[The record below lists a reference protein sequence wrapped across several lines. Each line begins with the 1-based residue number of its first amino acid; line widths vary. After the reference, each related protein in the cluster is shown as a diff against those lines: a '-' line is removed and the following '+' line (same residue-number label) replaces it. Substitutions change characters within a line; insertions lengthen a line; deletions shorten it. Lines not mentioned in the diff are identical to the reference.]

1 VRVLEHSL
9 PLAGPT
15 ERRQASAAEPAFG
28 KPVTV
33 ACPSLRVVLRH
44 LGLSLLWANLV
55 PAALFYACF
64 RAGNIWAALIAALV
78 WCYGA
83 MAWRLTTRRRT
94 SGLLWLTA
102 VGLTAKTAVTMITGN
117 TVLYF
122 AQPAIN
128 DGLVAALFLLSLA
141 TARPVVAR
149 LAGDFFPMDDDVASR
164 PRIQQLFW
172 RLTLLW
178 AGICAIKAL
187 ATVWLLESVRLST
200 FVAIKSVLTP
210 SIAMVGVAVTV
221 AIALRVA
228 RHEGLLHAAA

>member
-1 VRVLEHSL
+1 MPNGRPKL
-9 PLAGPT
+9 G
-15 ERRQASAAEPAFG
+15 
-28 KPVTV
+28 
-33 ACPSLRVVLRH
+33 VVLRH
-44 LGLSLLWANLV
+44 LGLSLLWANII
-55 PAALFYACF
+55 PGALFYACF

-102 VGLTAKTAVTMITGN
+102 VGLTAKTILTMVTGN
-117 TVLYF
+117 TFLYF
-122 AQPAIN
+122 AQPAMN
-128 DGLVAALFLLSLA
+128 DALVAVLFLLSLA

-149 LAGDFFPMDDDVASR
+149 LAGDFYPMDEDVASR
-164 PRIQQLFW
+164 PRMQQLFW

-187 ATVWLLESVRLST
+187 TTVWLLESLRLST
-200 FVAIKSVLTP
+200 FVAVKTVLTP
-210 SIAMVGVAVTV
+210 SIAMIGVVLTV

-228 RHEGLLHAAA
+228 RHEGLLHAIA

>member
-1 VRVLEHSL
+1 VLTDLSSGGL
-9 PLAGPT
+9 DPVARPKLA
-15 ERRQASAAEPAFG
+15 
-28 KPVTV
+28 
-33 ACPSLRVVLRH
+33 VVLRH
-44 LGLSLLWANLV
+44 LGLSLLWANVV
-55 PAALFYACF
+55 PAGLFYGCY

-102 VGLTAKTAVTMITGN
+102 VGLTAKTVLTMVTGN
-117 TVLYF
+117 AVLYF
-122 AQPAIN
+122 AQPAVN
-128 DGLVAALFLLSLA
+128 DGLVAVLFLLSLA

-149 LAGDFFPMDDDVASR
+149 LAGDFFPMDDDIARR
-164 PRIQQLFW
+164 PRVQQLFW

-200 FVAIKSVLTP
+200 FIAIKTVLTP
-210 SIAMVGVAVTV
+210 TIAIIGVALTIVIAM
-221 AIALRVA
+221 RVA

>member
-1 VRVLEHSL
+1 MTDHRSPQTDLSGDGGDPVAR
-9 PLAGPT
+9 PRLA
-15 ERRQASAAEPAFG
+15 
-28 KPVTV
+28 
-33 ACPSLRVVLRH
+33 VVLRH
-44 LGLSLLWANLV
+44 LGLSLLWANVV
-55 PAALFYACF
+55 PAGLFYACY

-102 VGLTAKTAVTMITGN
+102 VGLTGKTVLTMITGN
-117 TVLYF
+117 AVLYF
-122 AQPAIN
+122 AQPAVN
-128 DGLVAALFLLSLA
+128 DGLVAVLFLLSLA

-149 LAGDFFPMDDDVASR
+149 LAGDFFPMDDDIARR
-164 PRIQQLFW
+164 PRVQQLFW

-187 ATVWLLESVRLST
+187 ATVWLLESVRLPT
-200 FVAIKSVLTP
+200 FIAIKTVLTP
-210 SIAMVGVAVTV
+210 SIAMIGVALTI
-221 AIALRVA
+221 AIAARVA